1 MTLFQQPLNAASS
14 FNLGQA
20 EVIDHHLSCRLGKM
34 VPNCYR
40 LVSFIAIVEIAWVI
54 VEEHLLRFR
63 SFPIDGECSMEFV
76 DRVQSL
82 FEEIYHDQCTNGRP
96 YMIAKDVVDR
106 GLNVVAGNI
115 EQYKLLMYIPVP
127 ESALRLLSV
136 LQQPTRQRSH
146 VRSIEEQNRDK
157 MLVIERVLLFDSLA
171 FTATTLHLD
180 SFIRHHSSYIASA
193 LHDLTNSQLLIRIQK
208 GIQGARKPT
217 PVYVKQMPDIGSSV
231 SLAKFHVQLAQLGNN
246 RITLKSIEDRSK
258 RIVLRA
264 KGSVEQSVFDCL
276 DSSNYAHLQLDS
288 SCLKQI
294 TPEKGKQRLDFVSR
308 SRVKSNCFSYLD
320 RLAG

>member
-1 MTLFQQPLNAASS
+1 
-14 FNLGQA
+14 
-20 EVIDHHLSCRLGKM
+20 M
-34 VPNCYR
+34 VPNGYR

-54 VEEHLLRFR
+54 VEEHLLRFG
-63 SFPIDGECSMEFV
+63 SFPIDGECSIEFV
-76 DRVQSL
+76 DGVQSL
-82 FEEIYHDQCTNGRP
+82 FEEIYRDQCCNGRP

-106 GLNVVAGNI
+106 GLNIVAGNI

-127 ESALRLLSV
+127 ESALRSLSV

-157 MLVIERVLLFDSLA
+157 MLLIGRVLLFDSLM

-180 SFIRHHSSYIASA
+180 SFIRHHSSYVASA
-193 LHDLTNSQLLIRIQK
+193 LNDLTNSQLLIKIQK
-208 GIQGARKPT
+208 GIQGVRKPT
-217 PVYVKQMPDIGSSV
+217 PVYLKQMPDTGSSV
-231 SLAKFHVQLAQLGNN
+231 SMANFHVQLAQLGNN

-264 KGSVEQSVFDCL
+264 RGSVEQSVFDCL

-294 TPEKGKQRLDFVSR
+294 TPEKGKQTWDFISR
-308 SRVKSNCFSYLD
+308 
-320 RLAG
+320 